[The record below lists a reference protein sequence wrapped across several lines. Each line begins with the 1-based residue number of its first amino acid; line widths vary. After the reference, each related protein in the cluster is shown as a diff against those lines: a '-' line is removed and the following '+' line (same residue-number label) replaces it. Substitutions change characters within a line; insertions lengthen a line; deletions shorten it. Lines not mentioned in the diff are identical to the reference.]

1 MSLSFLEQETVIVYN
16 RAETEATVNTYDPA
30 LIRKLDAMSRIDQ
43 CVQQTQRGKDWAVYK
58 IPKKYVKVV
67 RPRQYTDEKRA
78 ELIARGKAL
87 QEKYKGGNNNAE

>member
-1 MSLSFLEQETVIVYN
+1 MSLSFLEQETVILWN
-16 RAETEATVNTYDPA
+16 RAEDTATVNTYEPS
-30 LIRKLDAMSRIDQ
+30 LIRKLDAMCRIDQ
-43 CVQQTQRGKDWAVYK
+43 CVQQTQSGKDWAVYK
-58 IPKKYVKVV
+58 IPKKYVKVL